1 MGKTR
6 GHRFEHAGWKKVL
19 DRLAVAWIVCAPLLA
34 LAAGWPGD
42 ELRQGP
48 PRTLAR
54 ADRMALPATDGVV
67 RTPHGKEER
76 VESFQLD
83 PARGGC
89 RDCDR

>member
-1 MGKTR
+1 MRKTR
-6 GHRFEHAGWKKVL
+6 GQRFGHAPWKKVL

-42 ELRQGP
+42 EAGQGP
-48 PRTLAR
+48 PQAIAR
-54 ADRMALPATDGVV
+54 ADRMALPTIDGVV

-89 RDCDR
+89 RDCAR